1 MTFFEAFHRFWQVD
15 QQAAFSGTETKM
27 YFAIVKVANDLHW
40 KHEQL
45 HIPNM
50 KLMGMMN
57 CTIKTLERARHVLA
71 NHNLIEYI
79 PGKNGREAPTYTLLN
94 EDSTPLKSTAV
105 ESAAVKI
112 PKKFPNNVPH
122 IKDKDKDKNNNEYK
136 NPETEQKHEK
146 VYDFFRTHFK
156 NHERIIKFL
165 KQEEGLGEE
174 FELFMEYCLEGN
186 EWGKYISK
194 AKAPV
199 KYILSIADKQWPYY
213 QVWKGQQYKEATD
226 FAGIGAFNIS
236 HVGYG

>member
-1 MTFFEAFHRFWQVD
+1 MTYIELINRYWKIEQQV
-15 QQAAFSGTETKM
+15 QFSGIENKLFFALLNIANET
-27 YFAIVKVANDLHW
+27 YW
-40 KHEQL
+40 KHEKL
-45 HIPNM
+45 SVPNS
-50 KLMGMMN
+50 KLLGIVG
-57 CTIKTLERARHVLA
+57 CSRKTLVNARQRLVKY
-71 NHNLIEYI
+71 NLIEFE
-79 PGKNGREAPTYTLLN
+79 PGHNQNTAPKYKIIHSACVDITR
-94 EDSTPLKSTAV
+94 V
-105 ESAAVKI
+105 ENTRVNN
-112 PKKFPNNVPH
+112 PDFLPPNYPH
-122 IKDKDKDKNNNEYK
+122 IKDKDKYKNNNEYK

-174 FELFMEYCLEGN
+174 FEFFMEYCLEGN